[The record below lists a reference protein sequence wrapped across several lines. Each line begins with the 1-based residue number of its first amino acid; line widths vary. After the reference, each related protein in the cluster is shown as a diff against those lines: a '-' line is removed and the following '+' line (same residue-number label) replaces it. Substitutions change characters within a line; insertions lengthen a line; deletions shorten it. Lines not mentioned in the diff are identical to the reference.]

1 MRLVLRSVFMALG
14 LAGSMMSTAAS
25 ASVLDTVKLHGDIR
39 CGVFPDDPGR
49 SALNV
54 EGNWE
59 GFYVDFCRAT
69 AAALFGD
76 PDRVQYLEV
85 DATTRFTSL
94 QKAEADVVM
103 YSTTRT
109 LGRELNYGVRFPAIY
124 LFDGQGFLVRT
135 SSGIDSVHD
144 MSGKSICVTENTST
158 HQNLVDLLKARG
170 VDAQIHFSNG
180 DSFFRGNCDAYTA
193 DRMNLA
199 VNRAH
204 RAENPDEYRV
214 LPLAFTREPI
224 GPMVAEGDEA
234 WARAISA
241 VVNGLILAD
250 EKGITRDNVRAMAE
264 SNPNGEVQ
272 KLLGVSGDLAERL
285 GLPQDWA
292 INMIRSVGNYSEIYQ
307 RHFGPDTA
315 VGIEQGLN
323 KPWSRGGILYAPLF
337 Q

>member
-1 MRLVLRSVFMALG
+1 MKKFPGLVAAFAL
-14 LAGSMMSTAAS
+14 LVAAS
-25 ASVLDTVKLHGDIR
+25 VPASVMDKVNLHGDIR

-49 SALNV
+49 SALDTDGV
-54 EGNWE
+54 WK

-94 QKAEADVVM
+94 QQGEADVVM

-109 LGRELNYGVRFPAIY
+109 LGRELTYSIRFPAIY
-124 LFDGQGFLVRT
+124 LFDGQGFLVRK
-135 SSGIDSVHD
+135 SSGIESVHD
-144 MSGKSICVTENTST
+144 LNGKSICVTENTTT
-158 HQNLVDLLKARG
+158 HRNLMDLLEARQ
-170 VDAQIHFSNG
+170 VDAQVHFSNG
-180 DSFFRGNCDAYTA
+180 DSFFRGSCDAYTA

-199 VNRAH
+199 VNRAN
-204 RAENPDEYRV
+204 RAENPAEYTV

-224 GPMVAEGDEA
+224 GPMVADGDES
-234 WARAISA
+234 WARVIAA

-250 EKGITRDNVRAMAE
+250 EKGITAENVDQMAA
-264 SNPNGEVQ
+264 SSTNGEVQ
-272 KLLGVSGDLAERL
+272 NLLGVSGDLAERL
-285 GLPQDWA
+285 GLPEDWA
-292 INMIRSVGNYSEIYQ
+292 INMIRSVGNYSDIYQ
-307 RHFGPDTA
+307 RHFGPDTP